1 MGGYYMGNKTN
12 DVPLYVKVYNELLEK
27 INNGEFNEKLPPE
40 KVLAES
46 LNVSRTTLRQ
56 ALLVLQEDRIIY
68 KIRGSGTYINKK
80 QGQQIK
86 KGIENFFSIKEMF
99 DEVEGKKFCIKDLQ
113 ISIEET
119 DKVSA
124 KLLEVD
130 DGSILW
136 VVSRKYV
143 VDDLI
148 CAYAIDFIPKAGNNE
163 EILAKLNSNEDFKWF
178 VEEYIPKKTAIAE
191 TNIVATRSGE
201 FLEKEME
208 LNKSTSLLL
217 FNQVLKDEKMNPIS
231 FNKIYID
238 SINFDVNLIRKRT
251 N

>member
-1 MGGYYMGNKTN
+1 MGSKNN
-12 DVPLYVKVYNELLEK
+12 NVPLYVKVYNELLEK

-40 KVLAES
+40 KALAES

-68 KIRGSGTYINKK
+68 KVRGSGTYINKK
-80 QGQQIK
+80 QGEQIK

-99 DEVEGKKFCIKDLQ
+99 DEVEDRSFCIEDLK

-124 KLLEVD
+124 ELLEVE

-136 VVSRKYV
+136 VISRKYV
-143 VDDLI
+143 IDDII
-148 CAYAIDFIPKAGNNE
+148 CAYAIDFIPKTGNNE
-163 EILAKLNSNEDFKWF
+163 DTLAKLNSNEDFKWF

-191 TNIVATRSGE
+191 TNIVATKSGE

-208 LNKSTSLLL
+208 LNKSTPLLL
-217 FNQVLKDEKMNPIS
+217 FNQVLKDEKINPIS
-231 FNKIYID
+231 LNKIYID
-238 SINFDVNLIRKRT
+238 SINFDINLIRKRT